1 MVATIPRE
9 NGKSAPNIV
18 STLGGWDLAM
28 YSKTTNPSLAF
39 DFLKLA
45 FEERP
50 QVERAIGAGFVP
62 PDNAAAH
69 APTYLDFAPPFMRA
83 FADIVP
89 DATAV
94 PSIADYAV
102 WAEGLNRA
110 TGAIAQDPSTSIDAA
125 VDVMSSF
132 LTSQLGADHVEIR
145 K

>member
-1 MVATIPRE
+1 MVATIPRQ
-9 NGKSAPNIV
+9 NGEPAPNVV

-28 YSKTTNPSLAF
+28 YSKTSDPSLAF

-45 FEERP
+45 FEQQA
-50 QVERAIGAGFVP
+50 QVDRAVGAGFVP
-62 PDNAAAH
+62 PDKDAAH
-69 APTYLDFAPPFMRA
+69 AAAYLDFAPPFMEA

-89 DATAV
+89 NATAV
-94 PSIADYAV
+94 PSTADYEV

-125 VDVMSSF
+125 IDQMSSF
-132 LTSQLGADHVEIR
+132 LTSQLGADKVEVR